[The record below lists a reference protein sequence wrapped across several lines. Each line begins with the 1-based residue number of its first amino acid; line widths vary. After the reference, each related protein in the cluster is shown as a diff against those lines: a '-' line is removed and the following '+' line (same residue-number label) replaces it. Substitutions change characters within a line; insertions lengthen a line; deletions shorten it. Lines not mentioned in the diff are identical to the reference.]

1 MVTYYKNQISLAH
14 ALIDIID
21 KYWAEELSEEA
32 IISSLSELIEK
43 NKEKLF
49 QDDDYTSIIKQRLG
63 KKRLDLLTKVNQHTM
78 GDV

>member
-32 IISSLSELIEK
+32 MISSLSELIDK
-43 NKEKLF
+43 NQDKLLV
-49 QDDDYTSIIKQRLG
+49 DNEYTSIIKQRLG
-63 KKRLDLLTKVNQHTM
+63 KKRLDLLTKINQHTM

>member
-32 IISSLSELIEK
+32 MISSLSELIEK

-63 KKRLDLLTKVNQHTM
+63 KKRLDLLTKINQHTM

>member
-32 IISSLSELIEK
+32 MISSLSELIEK

>member
-32 IISSLSELIEK
+32 MISSLSELIEK
-43 NKEKLF
+43 NKEKLI
-49 QDDDYTSIIKQRLG
+49 QDNDYTSIIKQRLG
-63 KKRLDLLTKVNQHTM
+63 KKRLDLLTKINQHTM

>member
-32 IISSLSELIEK
+32 MISSLSGLIEK

-49 QDDDYTSIIKQRLG
+49 QVDDYTSIIKQRLG
-63 KKRLDLLTKVNQHTM
+63 KKRLDLLTKINQHTM